1 MMKGSAKVREY
12 KEIDIKK
19 RENEEIYNHPAF
31 GMVGF
36 YHTHGGKE
44 VLFGSSIEHN
54 DTVVL
59 ELKHGYSSRGLHN
72 DYFYG
77 KRTIARVEMSYSQFA
92 ELISSPNKD
101 SGVPCTIRYTEK
113 EGSIPAIA
121 SNVSKRKQFE
131 EEFNA
136 CLSSAMESIQDQI
149 TRIQESISEKK
160 NLGIKD
166 RREIISQLQQAK
178 YNIGANLD
186 FCANQFDEQMDKT
199 VQEAK
204 GEVEVF
210 FQNKIKSIAQEALAN
225 VQNPVVIIEKTDEGD
240 E

>member
-1 MMKGSAKVREY
+1 MKGSAKVRKY
-12 KEIDIKK
+12 KEIDIEK
-19 RENEEIYNHPAF
+19 RDNEEIYNHPAF

-59 ELKHGYSSRGLHN
+59 ELKHGYSGRGLHN

-77 KRTIARVEMSYSQFA
+77 KGLIARVEMSLSQFA
-92 ELISSPNKD
+92 ELISSPNNG

-113 EGSIPAIA
+113 EGGIPAIT
-121 SNVSKRKQFE
+121 SNISKRKQFE
-131 EEFNA
+131 EEFNEK
-136 CLSSAMESIQDQI
+136 LSSAMGSIQEQI
-149 TRIQESISEKK
+149 NRIQESISEKK
-160 NLGIKD
+160 TLGIKD

-178 YNIGANLD
+178 YNIGINLD
-186 FCANQFDEQMDKT
+186 FCANQFSEQMDKT

-204 GEVEVF
+204 GEVEAF
-210 FQNKIKSIAQEALAN
+210 FQGRIKSITQDALAS
-225 VQNPVVIIEKTDEGD
+225 VQNPVVITEKGD